1 MPGNHRP
8 TRPRTDF
15 SFVSTGSLISSVAG
29 IGARPN
35 VRLMEE
41 LIRRGPGWEAGVVAV
56 FHYSISRYGTDEDPS
71 SNPVWLAVV
80 AGVMRLPGAVPP
92 LLRLLRTADMDDSVA
107 LLAAAEAL
115 AKIGSAAV
123 DGVAEVACEGEWWQ
137 RIWAYASLGWNADPR
152 AGEILKAALA
162 EEVVLP
168 DGVSLADVV
177 VKALVDRGDTG
188 ATPALLE
195 ALRGCDPDLRGE
207 IEDAIRELHAGELDR
222 LIDWDWRLRYQMDP
236 RYGCIDTGWPHS
248 ILVVT
253 EDDGRRPRLSGPRPP
268 DRTLEAI
275 LAEPRP
281 VFGARVDPDG
291 NPLCPC
297 CKTPMWMSTGIWVCP
312 ANAMTVAWIQD
323 RWLCRVEAELGLED
337 LFDVFEVL
345 EEEHHVLLEGP
356 RPPTPWD
363 QGEVDPSIAVRWA
376 WYGVEWLIEQGID
389 DVGSGRE
396 RIQREAKKLVGL
408 RSLAEGTRGATG
420 TPSVN

>member
-1 MPGNHRP
+1 MPPKQRP

-15 SFVSTGSLISSVAG
+15 SFVSTASLIASVARTG
-29 IGARPN
+29 DRPN

-41 LIRRGPGWEAGVVAV
+41 LVRRGPEWEPGLVAV
-56 FHYSISRYGTDEDPS
+56 LNYSISCHEADEDPPTT
-71 SNPVWLAVV
+71 PVWLAVV

-115 AKIGSAAV
+115 AKIGSGAV
-123 DGVAEVACEGEWWQ
+123 DGVAEVAREGEWWR

-162 EEVVLP
+162 REVSLP

-177 VKALVDRGDTG
+177 VKALADRGDTG
-188 ATPALLE
+188 VTAVLME
-195 ALRGCDPDLRGE
+195 ALRTCDPDLRGE
-207 IEDAIRELHAGELDR
+207 IEEAIREIHAGELDR
-222 LIDWDWRLRYQMDP
+222 LIDRDWRLRYQMDP

-253 EDDGRRPRLSGPRPP
+253 EDDGRRPRLRASGPS

-291 NPLCPC
+291 NVLCAC
-297 CKTPMWMSTGIWVCP
+297 CDAPMWMSTGVWVCP
-312 ANAMTVAWIQD
+312 ANAMTVGWIQD
-323 RWLCRVEAELGLED
+323 RWLSRVEAELGLEH
-337 LFDVFEVL
+337 LFDVFDVL
-345 EEEHHVLLEGP
+345 EEEHYALLDGP
-356 RPPTPWD
+356 RPPTP
-363 QGEVDPSIAVRWA
+363 GTRTRWSLTPRSHGPGTA
-376 WYGVEWLIEQGID
+376 SSGSSSRGSTTWGPVATGS
-389 DVGSGRE
+389 SGR
-396 RIQREAKKLVGL
+396 R
-408 RSLAEGTRGATG
+408 RSWWG
-420 TPSVN
+420 